1 MAARASLTAMELN
14 RSGTN
19 SAWRPPSGKIRT
31 ELPLSR
37 RLRPS
42 DSTVRRILAR
52 IVSVDA
58 DGVHR
63 PHRLAQKR
71 NRKGVALDDVGEV
84 EPGRDDRIQHKALHR
99 AHMIPREHERA
110 VSGGEVFK
118 SAQVDFRSAALED
131 IDVLFAEPDLLP
143 AAQQAVF
150 RLSADPVEVL
160 PDLQVKVQPAV
171 QEKAGAQVAPVVRRI
186 VAVF

>member
-1 MAARASLTAMELN
+1 
-14 RSGTN
+14 
-19 SAWRPPSGKIRT
+19 
-31 ELPLSR
+31 
-37 RLRPS
+37 
-42 DSTVRRILAR
+42 
-52 IVSVDA
+52 
-58 DGVHR
+58 
-63 PHRLAQKR
+63 
-71 NRKGVALDDVGEV
+71 
-84 EPGRDDRIQHKALHR
+84 
-99 AHMIPREHERA
+99 MIPREHERA

-160 PDLQVKVQPAV
+160 PDLQMKVQPAV